1 MVICN
6 SQFQF
11 CMLARTD
18 VDVLIF
24 FISKGGWEIFREKK
38 KTAKPIATF
47 THQAKNKFREQ
58 IQSSNYKR
66 YSLWLSDLH
75 LADSVIYGGN

>member
-1 MVICN
+1 
-6 SQFQF
+6 
-11 CMLARTD
+11 MLARTD

-24 FISKGGWEIFREKK
+24 FISKRGWEIFREK

-47 THQAKNKFREQ
+47 TLQAKNKFREQ
-58 IQSSNYKR
+58 IQSNNYKR

-75 LADSVIYGGN
+75 LADGVIYGGN